1 MSAPLIAAPPLLL
14 VTEPES
20 VPLVMTVKLEPLLT
34 CPLTVT
40 VTGPVVAEPG
50 TVTPIDVALQLL
62 TAAATPLNRT
72 TLLPWVAPKFW
83 PVMVTPVP
91 AAPLMGERDVIVA
104 PGVTVKVTPLLVVPP
119 DTIVTGPVVVPAG
132 TGTTMLE
139 SLQLMGVAAVPLKF
153 TTLVPCGIPNPEPAI
168 VTTELTVPEVGVSEE
183 MLGGG
188 MTVKLTEFEV
198 PPCVTITGPVVA
210 VGGTGTTICVLLQA
224 VELPATPLKVTVP
237 GTDPKFVPAMVTELP
252 TRAALGEMVLM
263 FGAGTV
269 NDVLLLATP
278 VAVVTTRLPLVAS
291 AGTLALMLV
300 LLHEVTVAV
309 VPLNFTV
316 PVELPKLLPLMVT
329 GVPAVPDS
337 GVTELTT
344 GGGTT
349 VNVMPLLETPFAV
362 TTTGPVVAPAGTGTT
377 IEVSLQL
384 EAVAA
389 VPLKL
394 TVPAAMPNAVPEIVT
409 DVPTAPAVGTKLLM
423 FGAVAV
429 NVTMSLAPFERSV
442 TLCLLPTLFCKTT
455 AASSLS
461 VLAVATGAVT
471 GQLNVRTAAVLSTLL
486 IPPTWQTVV
495 SAEPEDETRKM
506 QTSVTLMLEF
516 VVVLSRVTE

>member
-1 MSAPLIAAPPLLL
+1 
-14 VTEPES
+14 
-20 VPLVMTVKLEPLLT
+20 
-34 CPLTVT
+34 
-40 VTGPVVAEPG
+40 
-50 TVTPIDVALQLL
+50 
-62 TAAATPLNRT
+62 
-72 TLLPWVAPKFW
+72 
-83 PVMVTPVP
+83 
-91 AAPLMGERDVIVA
+91 
-104 PGVTVKVTPLLVVPP
+104 
-119 DTIVTGPVVVPAG
+119 
-132 TGTTMLE
+132 
-139 SLQLMGVAAVPLKF
+139 
-153 TTLVPCGIPNPEPAI
+153 
-168 VTTELTVPEVGVSEE
+168 
-183 MLGGG
+183 
-188 MTVKLTEFEV
+188 
-198 PPCVTITGPVVA
+198 
-210 VGGTGTTICVLLQA
+210 
-224 VELPATPLKVTVP
+224 
-237 GTDPKFVPAMVTELP
+237 MVTELP

-384 EAVAA
+384 EAVAG

-394 TVPAAMPNAVPEIVT
+394 TVPVAMPNAVPEIVT
-409 DVPTAPAVGTKLLM
+409 DVPTAPAVGAKLLM

-516 VVVLSRVTE
+516 VVVLSRVTK